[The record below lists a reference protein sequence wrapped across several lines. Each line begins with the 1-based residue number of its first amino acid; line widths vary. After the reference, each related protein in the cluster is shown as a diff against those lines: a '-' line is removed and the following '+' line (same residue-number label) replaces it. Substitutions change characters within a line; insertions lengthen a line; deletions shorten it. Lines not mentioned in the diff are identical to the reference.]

1 METFVGWL
9 LSLTGTV
16 LKVFDLFRNRRKPM
30 LQVTGKTYKA
40 RAGRIEIDVVL
51 EAGDETLVKSI
62 SFDGCNVVSG
72 PEFPFVLHKTGSVL
86 RVTDLGYKKLQ
97 VTAKPSKVTVTVEP
111 GADSGSILTGRVK
124 SSLGETVFYVER
136 G

>member
-1 METFVGWL
+1 
-9 LSLTGTV
+9 
-16 LKVFDLFRNRRKPM
+16 M
-30 LQVTGKTYKA
+30 LQVTGKTYRA
-40 RAGRIEIDVVL
+40 RSGRIEIDVVL
-51 EAGDETLVKSI
+51 EAGEETLVESI

>member
-1 METFVGWL
+1 
-9 LSLTGTV
+9 
-16 LKVFDLFRNRRKPM
+16 M
-30 LQVTGKTYKA
+30 LQVTGKTYRA

-51 EAGDETLVKSI
+51 EAGEETLVKSI
-62 SFDGCNVVSG
+62 SFDGGNVVSG
-72 PEFPFVLHKTGSVL
+72 PEFPFILHKTGSVL

-124 SSLGETVFYVER
+124 SSQGETLFYVER